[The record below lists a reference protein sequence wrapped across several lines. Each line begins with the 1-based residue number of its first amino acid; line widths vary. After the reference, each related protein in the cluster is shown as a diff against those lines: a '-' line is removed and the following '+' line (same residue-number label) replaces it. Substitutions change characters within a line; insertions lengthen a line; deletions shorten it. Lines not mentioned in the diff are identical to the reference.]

1 MENQTLKLKLQMKR
15 ILLLCILA
23 GNFSLLQAQTLF
35 TYGNNAVTKDEF
47 LRAYNK
53 NKSATTDKEKALRE
67 YLDLYSKF
75 KLKVKAAQEMQLD
88 TLPQLTS
95 DLQNFRS
102 QIDETYLNNDNAL
115 NELIAEAF
123 KHAQKDIRV
132 VHFFTALAEK
142 ATAADSIKAITAMQQ
157 VYAGLV
163 AGKKDYDLLA
173 ADISAKFT
181 KVKASDIGY
190 ITAFSLP
197 YEYEKIIYAV
207 KNGEATKPYRSKN
220 GLHVFKVIDERK
232 AAGKWKVAQILLAIP
247 PGDNNINEKLVL
259 QKADSIY
266 KVLQAG
272 EDFAELAKKFSDD
285 KLTYLSGGNLPEFTT
300 GKYELP
306 FETAVFKITKDGEL
320 SKPFA
325 TQFGYHI
332 VKRISVQ
339 PVPATNDA
347 VFMYDLRQKVMH
359 DSRINDAKDIFTRS
373 VIKQIGYKKNA
384 AVKDADLFR
393 YADSVVANPA
403 LNGSREFPVS
413 NKVVFNGKLNNIT
426 GADWLSFIREYKTN
440 PEIYKG
446 ETNEV
451 LLAKLV
457 TLKSM
462 EYYRTHL
469 EDFSPEFKNQMEE
482 FKEGNLLFEIM
493 ERKVWSKAA
502 SDTAGL
508 LQYYNQNKSKYQW
521 AASADVIIFNC
532 SSKKSA
538 EETLATLKKG
548 KEWRKI
554 VADGN
559 NTIQADSGRY
569 ELAQISFAPG
579 VQAAAGLITAITVN
593 ETDGTAGFIKIL
605 KLHPAKQQRTFEEAR
620 GLVINDY
627 QNILEEK
634 WISELKNKYP
644 VTVDESIFQSLVK

>member
-1 MENQTLKLKLQMKR
+1 MKR

-23 GNFSLLQAQTLF
+23 GNFSLLGAQTLF
-35 TYGNNAVTKDEF
+35 SYGNNAVSKDEF

-53 NKSATTDKEKALRE
+53 NKSATADKEKALRE

-88 TLPQLTS
+88 TLPQLSS

-102 QIDETYLNNDNAL
+102 QIDETYMNNDNAL
-115 NELIAEAF
+115 NGLVDEAF
-123 KHAQKDIRV
+123 KHSQKDIRV
-132 VHFFTALAEK
+132 VHFFTTLAEK
-142 ATAADSIKAITAMQQ
+142 APTADSIQATMAMQQ
-157 VYAGLV
+157 VYSGLL
-163 AGKKDYDLLA
+163 AGKKDYDQLA
-173 ADISAKFT
+173 ADVSAKFA
-181 KVKASDIGY
+181 KVKTADIGY
-190 ITAFSLP
+190 ITVFTLP
-197 YEYEKIIYAV
+197 YEYEKLIYAV

-220 GLHVFKVIDERK
+220 GLHIFKIIDERK
-232 AAGKWKVAQILLAIP
+232 AAGRWKVAQILLAIP
-247 PGDNNINEKLVL
+247 PEDNNINEKRV
-259 QKADSIY
+259 QQRADSIY
-266 KVLQAG
+266 KSLQAG
-272 EDFAELAKKFSDD
+272 EDFAELAKKVSED
-285 KLTYLSGGNLPEFTT
+285 KLTYLSGGNLPEFIT
-300 GKYELP
+300 GKYEQP
-306 FETAVFKITKDGEL
+306 FETAVFKLTKDGEL

-325 TQFGYHI
+325 TQYGYHI

-339 PVPATNDA
+339 AVPANNDA
-347 VFMYDLRQKVMH
+347 VFLYDLRQKVLH
-359 DSRINDAKDIFTRS
+359 DSRINDAKDMFTRS

-384 AVKDADLFR
+384 AVKDAELFR

-403 LNGSREFPVS
+403 QNGAREFPVS
-413 NKVVFNGKLNNIT
+413 NKVIFNGTVNNIK
-426 GADWLSFIREYKTN
+426 GAEWLSFIREYKTN

-446 ETNEV
+446 ESNEV
-451 LLAKLV
+451 LLNKFL
-457 TLKSM
+457 TLKSVD
-462 EYYRTHL
+462 YYRTHL
-469 EDFSPEFKNQMEE
+469 EDFNPEFKYQMEE

-493 ERKVWSKAA
+493 ERKVWSNAA

-532 SSKKSA
+532 SNKKSA
-538 EETLATLKKG
+538 EETLATLKQGIGWK
-548 KEWRKI
+548 KI

-569 ELAQISFAPG
+569 ELAQISFARG
-579 VQAAAGLITAITVN
+579 VQPAPGLITAITVN

-627 QNILEEK
+627 QNVLEEK

-644 VTVDESIFQSLVK
+644 VTVDEKVFQSLVK